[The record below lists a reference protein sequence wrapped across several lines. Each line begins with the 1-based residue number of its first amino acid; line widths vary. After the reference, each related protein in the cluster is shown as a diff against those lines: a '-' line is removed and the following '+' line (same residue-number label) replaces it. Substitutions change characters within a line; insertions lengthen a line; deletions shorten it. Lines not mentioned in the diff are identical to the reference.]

1 MTNSTKTAILLDKKI
16 KMYYSIITMK
26 NTPILPH
33 FERTKKITKA
43 TMKKSSPFSNAKA
56 AFNWLN
62 VDFPYQHT
70 HTHWEILIV
79 TKGKA
84 LHTINNHQEIISKGY
99 ACLIRPTDSHRLE
112 HIKNE
117 KNIETINFTFSNEIA
132 EALLNIYKDYPLN
145 LHSDEPLHFSLESS
159 LLDSITKQALIAQS
173 THKTVYEQFSIL
185 MVHQLFTIMLSQK
198 LHTHTAYPDWLNDF
212 LNHLHNPN
220 SFEET
225 VNQLASHTPYSYTH
239 LARVFKQ
246 YLGKTLVEYLNEV
259 KIIYAKRM
267 LRATTKSIL
276 EISLDIGYNSV
287 SSFNHHFKNLTSLTP
302 TQYRKKYNTLSTE
315 NNSPNKC

>member
-1 MTNSTKTAILLDKKI
+1 
-16 KMYYSIITMK
+16 MYYSIITMK
-26 NTPILPH
+26 KTPIFPH
-33 FERTKKITKA
+33 FEQPNKIIKA
-43 TMKKSSPFSNAKA
+43 TMKKSSPFPTAKA

-79 TKGKA
+79 NNGQL

-99 ACLIRPTDSHRLE
+99 ACLIRPTDSHRLDL
-112 HIKNE
+112 IKSE
-117 KNIETINFTFSNEIA
+117 KSIETINFTFSNEVA
-132 EALLNIYKDYPLN
+132 DSLLNFYKDYPID

-159 LLDSITKQALIAQS
+159 LLDSITKQSLIAQS

-185 MVHQLFTIMLSQK
+185 MVHQLFTIFLSQK
-198 LHTHTAYPDWLNDF
+198 LHTHTAYPDWLNTF
-212 LNHLHNPN
+212 LTHLHDPN

-259 KIIYAKRM
+259 KIVYAKRM

-287 SSFNHHFKNLTSLTP
+287 SSFNHHFKDITSLTP
-302 TQYRKKYNTLSTE
+302 SQYRKKYST
-315 NNSPNKC
+315 PPPKNK